1 MTATRPIQFE
11 ENQRFREISIFI
23 LVGIVQLIF
32 LWGLTQQIILHKP
45 WGQKPIPDESL
56 IAINIS
62 CLAGLL
68 LLNSINLK
76 TVITEK
82 HILFKMTPFQI
93 KDKVINWTEVKD
105 ISIIKY
111 DGTRDYRYGLRFYT
125 VLGIYGIRIILN
137 NETKIFIGTH
147 REKDI
152 AQIINDLRT
161 RGVISKND

>member
-1 MTATRPIQFE
+1 MTAMEPIQFE
-11 ENQRFREISIFI
+11 ENQRLREISIFI

-45 WGQKPIPDESL
+45 WGQKPIPDEIL
-56 IAINIS
+56 IAINILF
-62 CLAGLL
+62 LAGLL

-82 HILFKMTPFQI
+82 HILFKMTPFQMKYKI
-93 KDKVINWTEVKD
+93 VNWTEVKD

-111 DGTRDYRYGLRFYT
+111 NGTRDYRYGLRFYT
-125 VLGIYGIRIILN
+125 VLGIYGIRIVLN

-147 REKDI
+147 RENEI
-152 AQIINDLRT
+152 AQIINELRT
-161 RGVISKND
+161 RGVINKKD